1 MFLKKRA
8 VNWTKAS
15 GASDSWKLFG
25 GMDTGKLEMLDAVW
39 AREMGRLAEHC
50 ELLGVERCTIL
61 VRPRSA
67 AAANEL
73 TLRSSV
79 LVKSLNKHFKQ
90 PWIRAIKAVNK
101 I

>member
-1 MFLKKRA
+1 MFLKRRS
-8 VNWTKAS
+8 VNWTKAAN
-15 GASDSWKLFG
+15 ASESWKLFG
-25 GMDTGKLEMLDAVW
+25 GMDTGKLGMLDAVW
-39 AREMGRLAEHC
+39 KQEMGRLADHC

-73 TLRSSV
+73 TLRSST
-79 LVKSLNKHFKQ
+79 LVKGLNKHFKQ